1 MRIVLMGNGP
11 FAVPSFDRVTSSSQE
26 IVCVVARPAVP
37 SQGKGPPESPVVA
50 WARSRGLAVHTP
62 QSINDPETVA
72 WLAGLKADLLLVCDY
87 GQILKPDALASTR
100 LGGINLHGS
109 LLPRHRG
116 AAPVQWSI
124 LAGDELAGVSVIHM
138 TPALDAGPVLTTAQT
153 KVEPGEDAGMLE
165 SRLSQLG
172 VEPTLRAIDLLE
184 QNDHPSGIAQDRALA
199 TRAPRLKKSDGEL
212 HWGYPVV
219 WIDRQI
225 RGLQPWPGVFTHL
238 ELPDGKS
245 IRVIVHRATPV
256 PYAGSE
262 RLGKIGDLLPENQT
276 RGLGLPGSD
285 GGLAVVARDGVMV
298 LESVQPAGKR
308 AMSGSEFLRG
318 YARHVG
324 LRFRVPDAPHPLL
337 QSMMALPPETKRSA

>member
-11 FAVPSFDRVTSSSQE
+11 FAVPSFDRVASSSQE
-26 IVCVVARPAVP
+26 IVFVVARPTVP
-37 SQGKGPPESPVVA
+37 GQGKDPPESPVVA
-50 WARSRGLAVHTP
+50 WANARGLPVHTP

-72 WLAGLKADLLLVCDY
+72 WLANLRADLLLVCDY
-87 GQILKPDALASTR
+87 GQILKPDALATSR
-100 LGGINLHGS
+100 LGGVNLHGS

-124 LAGDELAGVSVIHM
+124 LAGDEMAGVSVIHM

-153 KVEPGEDAGMLE
+153 KVESSEDAGLLE

-172 VEPTLRAIDLLE
+172 IEPTLRAIAMLE
-184 QNDHPSGIAQDRALA
+184 QNDHPSGIPQDRALA

-212 HWGYPVV
+212 HWQYPVA

-245 IRVIVHRATPV
+245 LRVIVHRATAV
-256 PYAGSE
+256 PYEGSE
-262 RLGKIGDLLPENQT
+262 RLGKIGDLMLENQT
-276 RGLGLPGSD
+276 HSLGLPGSE

-308 AMSGSEFLRG
+308 SMSGSEFLRG

-337 QSMMALPPETKRSA
+337 QTMMALPPEIKRSE